1 MTRASSLWVTIVVV
15 ALFTPS
21 ALHAQ
26 TPKLEF
32 TIGTTINGP
41 SSAGT
46 TRAELLDSAGN
57 PVTLFEAEQRTTS
70 AIGLAGAISYRLRPR
85 LALEVSGGW
94 TRPDFESR
102 IVDDFEGA
110 DDTTLTLGAHRFTV
124 ELSAVRHFGR
134 RGALEPY
141 ARLGA
146 GWLRELTRDRALV
159 DDGIAAHVGGGAKYW
174 MREGRPGWLG
184 DVAIRADVRLT
195 VRRGGISLGETGTRW
210 SPDLVVGVVIAR

>member
-1 MTRASSLWVTIVVV
+1 MLLIVVTLIP
-15 ALFTPS
+15 A

-26 TPKLEF
+26 TPELEF
-32 TIGTTINGP
+32 TVGATLNGP

-57 PVTLFEAEQRTTS
+57 SLTVFESKQRMTA
-70 AIGLAGAISYRLRPR
+70 AIGLAGAMSYRLRPR

-94 TRPDFESR
+94 TRPDVESR

-110 DDTTLTLGAHRFTV
+110 DDMTLSLGTHRFTV

-141 ARLGA
+141 ARAGA
-146 GWLRELTRDRALV
+146 GWLRELTRDRTLV
-159 DDGIAAHVGGGAKYW
+159 DDGLAAHVGGGAKYW
-174 MREGRPGWLG
+174 LREGRPGWLG
-184 DVAIRADVRLT
+184 DVALRADVRLSA
-195 VRRGGISLGETGTRW
+195 RRGGIAPGDAGTRW
-210 SPDLVVGVVIAR
+210 SPDVVAGLVIAR

>member
-1 MTRASSLWVTIVVV
+1 MLCVAVVMV
-15 ALFTPS
+15 ALAPS
-21 ALHAQ
+21 AVHAQ

-32 TIGTTINGP
+32 TVGTTLSGP

-57 PVTLFEAEQRTTS
+57 PLTLFEAEQRTTS
-70 AIGLAGAISYRLRPR
+70 AIGLAGAITYRLQPR

-102 IVDDFEGA
+102 IVDDLEAA

-124 ELSAVRHFGR
+124 ELGAIRHYGR

-174 MREGRPGWLG
+174 LREGRAGWLG
-184 DVAIRADVRLT
+184 DVALKADVRLS
-195 VRRGGISLGETGTRW
+195 VRRGGISLGDAGTRW
-210 SPDLVVGVVIAR
+210 SPDLVAGLVIAR